1 MRIVSLYDLMR
12 EYAISELVQMVRG
25 LLASSGTLKADAE
38 RTKPPSDREW
48 LVIINAILNGIQL
61 RGGEI
66 EFDSSLQTQ
75 MVRLREDL
83 SGENCLISAQVIS
96 VRIDTIVAGIIDNLE
111 SRKFMFVP
119 SDQAAYWGSALT
131 LGESLRAEFSLAAL
145 GEATEAGNCYAAG
158 RWTACVFHCMRLAE
172 HGLRKLAKRVH
183 VTLNHKGKNYPVEY
197 ADWEAVITAIK
208 NKITQSR
215 QIPRGPKKVEELRFY
230 SSAADQCEYMK
241 DIWRNEISHT
251 RRQYSKP
258 ESLAV
263 INRVREFI
271 ESLSK
276 P

>member
-1 MRIVSLYDLMR
+1 
-12 EYAISELVQMVRG
+12 
-25 LLASSGTLKADAE
+25 
-38 RTKPPSDREW
+38 
-48 LVIINAILNGIQL
+48 
-61 RGGEI
+61 
-66 EFDSSLQTQ
+66 
-75 MVRLREDL
+75 
-83 SGENCLISAQVIS
+83 
-96 VRIDTIVAGIIDNLE
+96 
-111 SRKFMFVP
+111 
-119 SDQAAYWGSALT
+119 
-131 LGESLRAEFSLAAL
+131 
-145 GEATEAGNCYAAG
+145 
-158 RWTACVFHCMRLAE
+158 MRLAE